1 MTWRIL
7 LCAIISAAT
16 FSCATAR
23 EDGRPRS
30 LELTPCVVPKSD
42 QPVLCGRHAVFEDR
56 AAAAGRR
63 IVLNVVVVPA
73 LTATPRAEPV
83 FVFAGG
89 PGIGAASS
97 VRGDSEWFTAQV
109 RRERDIVF
117 VDQRGTGASNRH
129 ACAFGDAAALQ
140 TGFNDLFPIERIR
153 ACREALASVV
163 DVRLYTTPIAM
174 DDLDEVR
181 AALGYSKIN
190 LYGASYGSQAALQY
204 LRQYPTRVRSVAVA
218 GVATP
223 AAKQPLHFASA
234 AQEAL
239 DRLIHACAADA
250 PCRQAFPDFK
260 WELDALLT
268 SLDHTPATFELSNP
282 TTGLTQSIRMSR
294 GVFVER
300 LRLMLYEPNSAS
312 RVPLLI
318 HRAAHGDWASFAR
331 FTPTGVAAG
340 VSAMYLTVTCAETA
354 AHITEEDI
362 LRETRNTFM
371 GEYRT
376 RTHLRACAE
385 WPKAQVPPSH
395 FEPVRAD
402 VPVLLLSGELDGA
415 TPSQIAAEAARS
427 LPKSRHVIVPNTG
440 HAYWHPCLTGIVAEF
455 FAKGSA
461 RDLDVACV
469 QTLRRPPFVIELP

>member
-1 MTWRIL
+1 LDPLQLQAPRAAARGHAHRSGMRLRQFHRQPEEPEQTAAHGDVGIRNDRRDVPGQRAGHGAPRPTVTWRIL

-63 IVLNVVVVPA
+63 IVLNVVV
-73 LTATPRAEPV
+73 
-83 FVFAGG
+83 
-89 PGIGAASS
+89 
-97 VRGDSEWFTAQV
+97 
-109 RRERDIVF
+109 
-117 VDQRGTGASNRH
+117 
-129 ACAFGDAAALQ
+129 
-140 TGFNDLFPIERIR
+140 
-153 ACREALASVV
+153 
-163 DVRLYTTPIAM
+163 VRLYTTPIAM

-239 DRLIHACAADA
+239 DRLIHTCAADA
-250 PCRQAFPDFK
+250 PCRQAFPNFK
-260 WELDALLT
+260 CELDALLT

-340 VSAMYLTVTCAETA
+340 VSAMYLAVTCAETA

-376 RTHLRACAE
+376 RTHLRACA
-385 WPKAQVPPSH
+385 
-395 FEPVRAD
+395 
-402 VPVLLLSGELDGA
+402 
-415 TPSQIAAEAARS
+415 
-427 LPKSRHVIVPNTG
+427 
-440 HAYWHPCLTGIVAEF
+440 
-455 FAKGSA
+455 
-461 RDLDVACV
+461 
-469 QTLRRPPFVIELP
+469 